1 VITSAALCPGPPLLV
16 RELTGADPVLP
27 ELRAACAEA
36 VATLLRDRP
45 DVVAV
50 VGPGPVT
57 GPWPGDGR
65 LNVAAFGGLPAAAT
79 SSADP
84 HAATPDA
91 ADLHAAAPNGAAPD
105 DAAPH
110 AATSDAAASDAAAPD
125 GADPHA
131 AAPDA
136 AASDAAAPDGAD
148 ARPALPPGPGI
159 GAYLLDQAGYH
170 GKRLIWSVSA
180 DEPVAGCRK
189 LGADLAGRDTR
200 TGLLV
205 IGDGSARRGPRAPG
219 HFDERAAAFDA
230 AAQRAVRVGDTRA
243 LLDLDPGLARD
254 LMATGRA
261 AWQVLAGALEG
272 GTSLSVEVP
281 YAGDPFGVAY
291 LVATLRPSGA
301 GRSALR
307 G

>member
-1 VITSAALCPGPPLLV
+1 MITSAALCPGPPLLV

-45 DVVAV
+45 EVVAV
-50 VGPGPVT
+50 VGPGPAT

-79 SSADP
+79 NAADP
-84 HAATPDA
+84 LAAT
-91 ADLHAAAPNGAAPD
+91 
-105 DAAPH
+105 
-110 AATSDAAASDAAAPD
+110 PD

-131 AAPDA
+131 AIPHAATPDDA
-136 AASDAAAPDGAD
+136 ALDDAALDDAA

-159 GAYLLDQAGYH
+159 GAYLLDQAGYR
-170 GKRLIWSVSA
+170 GERLIWSVSA

-189 LGADLAGRDTR
+189 LGADLAGRDTK

-230 AAQRAVRVGDTRA
+230 AAERAVRAGDTRA
-243 LLDLDPGLARD
+243 LLELDPGLARD

-272 GTSLSVEVP
+272 CTSVSVEVP
-281 YAGDPFGVAY
+281 YAADPFGVAY

-301 GRSALR
+301 GRSAIR

>member
-27 ELRAACAEA
+27 ELRAACAAA

-45 DVVAV
+45 EVVAV

-79 SSADP
+79 NAADPHAADP

-91 ADLHAAAPNGAAPD
+91 ADPHAAAPNGAAPD

-125 GADPHA
+125 D
-131 AAPDA
+131 
-136 AASDAAAPDGAD
+136 AD

-159 GAYLLDQAGYH
+159 GAYLLDQAGYR
-170 GKRLIWSVSA
+170 GERLIWSVSA

-189 LGADLAGRDTR
+189 LGADLAGRDTG
-200 TGLLV
+200 TALLV
-205 IGDGSARRGPRAPG
+205 IGDGSARRSPRAPG

-230 AAQRAVRVGDTRA
+230 EAERAVRAGDVRA

-254 LMATGRA
+254 LMATGRP

-272 GTSLSVEVP
+272 CTSLSVAVP

-291 LVATLRPSGA
+291 LVATLHP
-301 GRSALR
+301 
-307 G
+307 

>member
-1 VITSAALCPGPPLLV
+1 MITSAALCPGPPLLV

-36 VATLLRDRP
+36 VAMLLRNRP
-45 DVVAV
+45 EVVAV
-50 VGPGPVT
+50 VGSGPVT

-65 LNVAAFGGLPAAAT
+65 LNVAAFGGPPAAA
-79 SSADP
+79 
-84 HAATPDA
+84 PDDA
-91 ADLHAAAPNGAAPD
+91 GPDDAPD
-105 DAAPH
+105 DAAP
-110 AATSDAAASDAAAPD
+110 DD
-125 GADPHA
+125 
-131 AAPDA
+131 APDA
-136 AASDAAAPDGAD
+136 ADT
-148 ARPALPPGPGI
+148 RPALPPAPGI
-159 GAYLLDQAGYH
+159 GAYLLDQAGYR
-170 GKRLIWSVSA
+170 GERLIWSVSA

-205 IGDGSARRGPRAPG
+205 IGDGSARRGLRAPG

-230 AAQRAVRVGDTRA
+230 EVERAMRAGDTRA

-254 LMATGRA
+254 LMATGRP

-272 GTSLSVEVP
+272 VTSLSVEVP

-291 LVATLRPSGA
+291 LVATLQPSAA
-301 GRSALR
+301 GR
-307 G
+307 

>member
-45 DVVAV
+45 EVVAV

-65 LNVAAFGGLPAAAT
+65 LNVAAFGGLPAAAPN
-79 SSADP
+79 AAGP
-84 HAATPDA
+84 HTAGPDAATP
-91 ADLHAAAPNGAAPD
+91 N
-105 DAAPH
+105 
-110 AATSDAAASDAAAPD
+110 
-125 GADPHA
+125 A

-136 AASDAAAPDGAD
+136 AAPNAAAPGNAAPGNAPPGNAAADAAAPGDAG

-170 GKRLIWSVSA
+170 GERLIWSVSA

-189 LGADLAGRDTR
+189 LGADLAGRDTS

-230 AAQRAVRVGDTRA
+230 EAERAVRAGDPRA

-254 LMATGRA
+254 LMATGRP

-272 GTSLSVEVP
+272 CTSLSVQVP

-291 LVATLRPSGA
+291 LVATLRPSLSRGSGA
-301 GRSALR
+301 QG
-307 G
+307 